1 MCCASGFGNRP
12 YNRSMIIHL
21 DTLDDPRLDAYAR
34 LTDVQLRCKLEP
46 ELGLFI
52 AESPKVIERALEAA
66 VQPVSLLTSVRL
78 QERIAPFLVHAFQA
92 KAPDAPIFVL
102 PDEELEQLTGFKL
115 AHGALAAFRRPPQP
129 PLEKLLADAR
139 RIAILEDITNFTNV
153 GAIFRSAAALGMDAV
168 LVTPGCYDP
177 LYRRAVRVSMGAV
190 LQIPWGYIGQD
201 GPAEPGAH
209 GNVAHKG
216 GWSHTGIPLLHEAGF
231 RVASMALSQD
241 SITLDDPALKAES
254 RLAIILGTEGEGL
267 APATLRSSDYIVRI
281 PMQRGVDSLNVAAA
295 SAVAFWEL
303 VV

>member
-34 LTDVQLRCKLEP
+34 LTDVQLRRKLEP
-46 ELGLFI
+46 EQGIFI
-52 AESPKVIERALEAA
+52 AESPKVIERALEAT

-78 QERIAPFLVHAFQA
+78 QERIAPLAHAFQA

-115 AHGALAAFRRPPQP
+115 AHGALAAFRRPLPR
-129 PLEKLLADAR
+129 PLSDVLTDAR

-241 SITLDDPALKAES
+241 SITLDDPALKTES
-254 RLAIILGTEGEGL
+254 HLAIILGTEGEGL
-267 APATLRSSDYIVRI
+267 APATLRASDYIVRI